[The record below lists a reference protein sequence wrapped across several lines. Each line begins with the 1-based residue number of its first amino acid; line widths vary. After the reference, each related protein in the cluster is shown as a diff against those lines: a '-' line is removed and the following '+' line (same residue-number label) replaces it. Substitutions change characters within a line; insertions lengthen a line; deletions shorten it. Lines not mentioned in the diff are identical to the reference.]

1 MTQAKLRDAVAD
13 VPSLRGVFL
22 TAMPDCLLFDAWTRP
37 EETWNPDEAA
47 SYFGDLVRANRQG
60 LRALRSW
67 SADMQVTI
75 ESADLLLVIK
85 ELRDDF
91 VATLAFEKTVPLG
104 MVRLHSRRV
113 MDRVLPLL
121 PSVETAQR
129 PRGVRVVEFL
139 HKYAPDAHAVLNRV
153 ALRTGISLGQ
163 LQDAGALQ
171 EPQVALLEESV
182 KDLLGLDTLAI

>member
-1 MTQAKLRDAVAD
+1 MTSTKLRDAVTD

-22 TAMPDCLLFDAWTRP
+22 TAMPDCLLFDAWIRP

-75 ESADLLLVIK
+75 ESADLLLVIR

-91 VATLAFEKTVPLG
+91 VTTLAFDKNVPLG

-121 PSVETAQR
+121 PSVEASQR

-139 HKYAPDAHAVLNRV
+139 QKYAPDAHAVLNRV
-153 ALRTGISLGQ
+153 ALRTGLSLAQ
-163 LQDAGALQ
+163 LQSAGTLNEA
-171 EPQVALLEESV
+171 QVGQVEDTV